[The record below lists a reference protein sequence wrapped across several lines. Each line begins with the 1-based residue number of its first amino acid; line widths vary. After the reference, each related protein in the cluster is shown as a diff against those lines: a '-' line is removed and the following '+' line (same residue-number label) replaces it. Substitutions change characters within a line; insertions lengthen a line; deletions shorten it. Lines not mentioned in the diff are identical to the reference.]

1 MFLSF
6 SPQKAKIQLESSF
19 FFAGS
24 EVSETLIVQL
34 ARLAFL
40 FTGIVRAPADGGT
53 LQVGVQHQAPAG
65 QSAPHGK
72 QLASDYFLLPQIT
85 TTNVR
90 ERRQYA
96 RQSRP

>member
-6 SPQKAKIQLESSF
+6 SPQKAKIQLESIF
-19 FFAGS
+19 FLQ
-24 EVSETLIVQL
+24 EVKFQKYSSC
-34 ARLAFL
+34 RWPDWRL